1 MQNSAPQEKQRAR
14 HYGELMHY
22 TIVQGNGHLRAELY
36 GRQTVGETQDFIRAV
51 TEEALRRGETMV
63 LVSVRNS
70 RPIFKVDQYRI
81 VEQFRHLAARPEY
94 RIALLADS
102 DELRASHEYIE
113 VLARQQSANVRA
125 FRDEASALDWL
136 SFNPTRSDRK
146 APSHS

>member
-1 MQNSAPQEKQRAR
+1 
-14 HYGELMHY
+14 MHY

-36 GRQTVGETQDFIRAV
+36 GRQTLSETHDFIRAV
-51 TEEALRRGETMV
+51 TEEVLRNGDTMV

-81 VEQFRHLAARPEY
+81 AEQFRRLAADPKY

-102 DELRASHEYIE
+102 EEVRASHEYIE
-113 VLARQQSANVRA
+113 VLARQQNANVRA

-136 SFNPTRSDRK
+136 GTPALQSQEKR
-146 APSHS
+146 

>member
-1 MQNSAPQEKQRAR
+1 
-14 HYGELMHY
+14 MHY

-36 GRQTVGETQDFIRAV
+36 GRQTVGETQEFIRAV
-51 TEEALRRGETMV
+51 TEEVLKSGDTMV

-81 VEQFRHLAARPEY
+81 GEQFRRLAENPKY

-113 VLARQQSANVRA
+113 VLARQQGANVRA
-125 FRDEASALDWL
+125 FRDEAGALDWL
-136 SFNPTRSDRK
+136 GTQSQEKR
-146 APSHS
+146 

>member
-1 MQNSAPQEKQRAR
+1 
-14 HYGELMHY
+14 MHY
-22 TIVQGNGHLRAELY
+22 TIAKGNGHLRAELY
-36 GRQTVGETQDFIRAV
+36 GRQTVGETQEFIRAV
-51 TEEALRRGETMV
+51 AKEVLKNGDTMV

-81 VEQFRHLAARPEY
+81 AEQFRRLADNPQY

-113 VLARQQSANVRA
+113 VLARQQKANVRA

-136 SFNPTRSDRK
+136 GNQ
-146 APSHS
+146 SHEKR

>member
-1 MQNSAPQEKQRAR
+1 MLLCTTAR
-14 HYGELMHY
+14 HKKKNGATGSVMHF
-22 TIVQGNGHLRAELY
+22 TIGKGNGHLRAELY
-36 GRQTVGETQDFIRAV
+36 GRQTVGETQEFIRAV
-51 TEEALRRGETMV
+51 AKEVLKNGDTMV

-81 VEQFRHLAARPEY
+81 AEQFRRLADNPQY

-113 VLARQQSANVRA
+113 VLARQQKANVRA

-136 SFNPTRSDRK
+136 GNQ
-146 APSHS
+146 SHEKR

>member
-1 MQNSAPQEKQRAR
+1 
-14 HYGELMHY
+14 MHY

-36 GRQTVGETQDFIRAV
+36 GRQTVVETQEFIRAV
-51 TEEALRRGETMV
+51 TKEVLKNGDTMV

-81 VEQFRHLAARPEY
+81 AEQFRRLAAQPKY
-94 RIALLADS
+94 RVALVADS

-113 VLARQQSANVRA
+113 VLARQQKANVRA

-136 SFNPTRSDRK
+136 GNQ
-146 APSHS
+146 SHEKR

>member
-1 MQNSAPQEKQRAR
+1 MQNCAPQEKDGTT
-14 HYGELMHY
+14 GEPMHY
-22 TIVQGNGHLRAELY
+22 TIVRGNGHLRAELY
-36 GRQTVGETQDFIRAV
+36 GRQTVGETQEFIRAV
-51 TEEALRRGETMV
+51 TKEVLKNGDTRV

-81 VEQFRHLAARPEY
+81 AEQFRRLAGNPQY

-125 FRDEASALDWL
+125 FRDAASALDWL
-136 SFNPTRSDRK
+136 GVPALQSREKRQSQEKR
-146 APSHS
+146 